1 MYLCSRYRDLAQLVA
16 HVVRDDEVAGSSP
29 VIPTKQSYRLKIRK
43 PMKFLKDF
51 FYINYHE
58 RRALLVILTL
68 LVVSTTMIFI
78 VGSKETM
85 PSEKQ
90 QAHNDSIIRHATR
103 QQPGYY
109 DEGLQSSEVFAFDP
123 NTASQSDFQ
132 RLGLASWQARNIIKY
147 RNKHD
152 HFLPLS
158 LLPMFLRLGCLPRQ
172 HS

>member
-1 MYLCSRYRDLAQLVA
+1 MYLCSRNRDLAQLVA

-29 VIPTKQSYRLKIRK
+29 VIPTKSRLMCLYTGDLPWSWSKWSAKFRYHKNLKIRK
-43 PMKFLKDF
+43 PMKFIKDF

-90 QAHNDSIIRHATR
+90 QAHNEDRKS
-103 QQPGYY
+103 
-109 DEGLQSSEVFAFDP
+109 VV
-123 NTASQSDFQ
+123 
-132 RLGLASWQARNIIKY
+132 
-147 RNKHD
+147 
-152 HFLPLS
+152 
-158 LLPMFLRLGCLPRQ
+158 
-172 HS
+172 